1 MKRNVTIKDVA
12 EHAGCGVATVSRV
25 LNGTGPAASATRQR
39 VLKAAELLQF
49 EFSEIGRSLQSQTTR
64 TIGCVVP
71 SLINPVFADA
81 VQGLQDEVQQ
91 AGYQL
96 LLTCSNYS
104 ADLEFTA
111 IRTLL
116 AKQVDGLVITVSD
129 GETSEGLKL
138 VRQRKVPCCLMFNGL
153 SGGLPTS
160 SIDNDGAARAV
171 ADAFAEAGHI
181 QTSFLALRFNSS
193 DRSRQRFEGFAA
205 ACKINGMAPPALL
218 QIDEDGG
225 DLSALLLDLLKA
237 NTGVSGI
244 FASNDFLAL
253 AAIRTARSL
262 GRHVPDE
269 LSVVG
274 FDGIDVG
281 TMIEPSLATI
291 ETKPKRIGN
300 VAAGIVLSAIRGE
313 TGPTLQARHLSFKFR
328 PGGSLAPQKA
338 GKDDQGQ
345 GEAAAFPCPE
355 RPEEPSENHSGRTIK

>member
-1 MKRNVTIKDVA
+1 MKHKVTIKDVA
-12 EHAGCGVATVSRV
+12 QYAGCGVATVSRV
-25 LNGTGPAASATRQR
+25 LNETGPAASETRQR
-39 VLKAAELLQF
+39 VLEAAERLQF
-49 EFSEIGRSLQSQTTR
+49 EFSEIGRSLQSRTTR

-71 SLINPVFADA
+71 SLVNPVFADA
-81 VQGLQDEVQQ
+81 VQGLQDEVQR

-104 ADLEFTA
+104 AELETDA

-129 GETSEGLKL
+129 TATSEGLRL
-138 VRQRKVPCCLMFNGL
+138 IRQRKVPCCLMFNDA
-153 SGGLPTS
+153 SGDFPAS

-171 ADAFAEAGHI
+171 ADAFAKAGHV

-205 ACKINGMAPPALL
+205 ACRDNGMAPPLLL

-225 DLSALLLDLLKA
+225 DLSALLLEALGTNA
-237 NTGVSGI
+237 EISGI

-262 GRHVPDE
+262 GRHVPDN

-274 FDGIDVG
+274 FDGIEVG
-281 TMIEPSLATI
+281 SMIEPSLATI
-291 ETKPKRIGN
+291 ETEPKRIGH
-300 VAAGIVLSAIRGE
+300 VAAGIVLSAIKGE
-313 TGPTLQARHLSFKFR
+313 QASTQRDPRLSFKFR
-328 PGGSLAPQKA
+328 HGDSLAPRRA
-338 GKDDQGQ
+338 EIEGG
-345 GEAAAFPCPE
+345 GLVAAFP
-355 RPEEPSENHSGRTIK
+355 SSKG

>member
-1 MKRNVTIKDVA
+1 MKRKVTIKDVA

-39 VLKAAELLQF
+39 VLAAVELLQF

-71 SLINPVFADA
+71 SLVNPVFADA

-104 ADLEFTA
+104 TDLEFTA

-138 VRQRKVPCCLMFNGL
+138 VRQRKVPCCLMFNRV
-153 SGGLPTS
+153 SGDLPSS
-160 SIDNDGAARAV
+160 SIDNEAAARAV
-171 ADAFAEAGHI
+171 ADAFAAAGHI

-205 ACKINGMAPPALL
+205 ACKNNGMAPPILL

-225 DLSALLLDLLKA
+225 DLSALLFDLLKA
-237 NTGVSGI
+237 NTRVSGI

-262 GRHVPDE
+262 GRHVPDD

-300 VAAGIVLSAIRGE
+300 VAAGIVLSAIKGE
-313 TGPTLQARHLSFKFR
+313 TAPMQQAQHLSFKFR
-328 PGGSLAPQKA
+328 AGGSLAPQKV
-338 GKDDQGQ
+338 GKDDRGKV
-345 GEAAAFPCPE
+345 AAFPWSE
-355 RPEEPSENHSGRTIK
+355 RPEEPSENHSGSRIK

>member
-1 MKRNVTIKDVA
+1 MKRKATIKDVA
-12 EHAGCGVATVSRV
+12 QHAGCGVATVSRV
-25 LNGTGPAASATRQR
+25 LNETGPAASGTRQR
-39 VLKAAELLQF
+39 VLEAAEILQF
-49 EFSEIGRSLQSQTTR
+49 EFSEIGRSLQSRTTR

-71 SLINPVFADA
+71 SLVNPVFADA
-81 VQGLQDEVQQ
+81 VQGLQDAVQQ

-104 ADLEFTA
+104 TDLEFTA

-138 VRQRKVPCCLMFNGL
+138 IRQRKVPCCLMFNGA
-153 SGGLPTS
+153 SGDLPAS

-171 ADAFAEAGHI
+171 ADAFAEAGHV

-205 ACKINGMAPPALL
+205 ACKDNGMAAPVLL

-225 DLSALLLDLLKA
+225 DLSALLHELLRA
-237 NTGVSGI
+237 NTELSGI

-262 GRHVPDE
+262 GRHVPND

-274 FDGIDVG
+274 FDGIEVG

-300 VAAGIVLSAIRGE
+300 VAAGIVLSAIKGE
-313 TGPTLQARHLSFKFR
+313 IAPMRQDQRLSFKFR
-328 PGGSLAPQKA
+328 PGGSLAPRRA
-338 GKDDQGQ
+338 GENDQSK
-345 GEAAAFPCPE
+345 AAAFPLSE
-355 RPEEPSENHSGRTIK
+355 RPKEPSNKNSGSTIT